1 MLPAKWICTLVQC
14 CLLRGPVPF
23 SRAMEPSTGSVCMGL
38 HMKLCT
44 ELHMGLHGMEPYMG
58 TIYGAVY
65 GALHGA
71 LHSRPDVSL
80 YFPLM

>member
-58 TIYGAVY
+58 
-65 GALHGA
+65 
-71 LHSRPDVSL
+71 L
-80 YFPLM
+80 YMELCVEPSMELYMLDLMFHCIFH